1 MRFIDRAEAESV
13 LEPKA
18 LADYLEQCHRE
29 AEAAAGDVLLL
40 DPADSSSGA
49 SFLCRAAWR
58 GGQALGI
65 KFGPVMPANAGKG
78 LPTVTTLVAVFEGE
92 TGQPLAI
99 LDGHAITNWKTAA
112 DSALGQRLLARADSR
127 RLLII
132 GAGTLAPYL
141 VRAHLAV
148 RPSLEEVVIFN
159 RGRPRAEALVETL
172 AGHGIQATLAEDL
185 ESAVRAA
192 DVITTATLSERPL
205 VRGAWLRP
213 GTHLDLVGSYLPNMR
228 EADVEAV
235 TAGRLAV
242 DSYDGTIGRCG
253 ELIDAFESGRVSRES
268 IADLYALCRQ
278 PPARSSEDITVFKN
292 AGGGHLDLMTAEFV
306 TQRLGLRATPDGAGS
321 RPG

>member
-1 MRFIDRAEAESV
+1 MLHMIDRAAAEAV
-13 LEPKA
+13 LEPRV
-18 LADYLEQCHRE
+18 LADYLELCHRE
-29 AEAAAGDVLLL
+29 SEAAAGDVLLM
-40 DPADSSSGA
+40 DPEPGSAA

-58 GGQALGI
+58 GGKALGI
-65 KFGPVMPANAGKG
+65 KFGPVMPGNAAKG
-78 LPTVTTLVAVFEGE
+78 LPTITTLVALFEGE

-99 LDGHAITNWKTAA
+99 IDGHPITNWKTAA

-127 RLLII
+127 RLLIV

-159 RGRPRAEALVETL
+159 RGRPRAEAMVETL
-172 AGHGIQATLAEDL
+172 AGHGIRAAIAEDL
-185 ESAVRAA
+185 ESAVRSA
-192 DVITTATLSERPL
+192 DIISTATLSEEPL

-235 TAGRLAV
+235 TAGRLVV
-242 DSYDGTIGRCG
+242 DSYDGTLGRCG
-253 ELIDAFESGRVSRES
+253 ELIDAFEAGRASRES
-268 IADLYALCRQ
+268 ISDLYALCRQ
-278 PPARSSEDITVFKN
+278 PPVRTPEEITVFKN

-306 TQRLGLRATPDGAGS
+306 AKRLGLF
-321 RPG
+321 